1 MKNWSPAKNW
11 FKRFRCGDVWFFFP
25 LKNNQ
30 SNSLLYLCGLVGLV
44 QCLRPIWDCFSKS
57 LIPISCVLLPELV
70 LRIATMSASKAP
82 HPQIFPLGK
91 VFSGLCSNELCYHFV
106 EQSNFWECLP
116 TQCML
121 CPVKVLWHK
130 GFLQRKHISSF
141 PKEFPCDSRDWPRP
155 ASAVTC
161 LQLFPVRPL
170 SLPDRSNARLS
181 GKTEFLAVFYFRQWW
196 QLRYTQRVSFH
207 PLYTIQNDV
216 YFWPVLA
223 PSVCSSSL
231 TWVSSLA
238 LLPFYH
244 PWVGC
249 SWDRSVFWACQSAL
263 IVCGFITDIKIIWF
277 FCFPLF

>member
-1 MKNWSPAKNW
+1 MNYVTILWSRVISGSVCLPSACYALLRCCVTRDFFKGSTFHPSLKNSPA
-11 FKRFRCGDVWFFFP
+11 D
-25 LKNNQ
+25 
-30 SNSLLYLCGLVGLV
+30 
-44 QCLRPIWDCFSKS
+44 I
-57 LIPISCVLLPELV
+57 
-70 LRIATMSASKAP
+70 
-82 HPQIFPLGK
+82 
-91 VFSGLCSNELCYHFV
+91 
-106 EQSNFWECLP
+106 
-116 TQCML
+116 
-121 CPVKVLWHK
+121 
-130 GFLQRKHISSF
+130 
-141 PKEFPCDSRDWPRP
+141 RDWPRP

-161 LQLFPVRPL
+161 LQLFPVHPL

-263 IVCGFITDIKIIWF
+263 TVCGFITDIKII
-277 FCFPLF
+277 